1 MAMYHLIKEFPQQLL
16 EAVEIGEKASLHSK
30 QNDIRN
36 IVICGLGGSGIGGNL
51 VSELLCGELQVPVIV
66 NKGYSLPAFA
76 DANTLLI
83 LCSYSGNTEETI
95 QCANEAIKKGLKP
108 SCITSGGNLAEIA
121 AENNLN
127 VIKIPSGLPPR
138 AALGYS
144 ATQLFFL
151 LHHHGLINAD
161 FKKSLIRTSSYLQVE
176 QNKIMEEAEFLAGKL
191 QKKIIILYAE
201 DRYESV
207 ALRIK
212 QQVNE
217 NGKMQCW
224 YNVVPELNHNELVG
238 WREPY
243 KELAAIMLRTS
254 DEYPR
259 NTARI
264 LFQKEV
270 MEKISKEVYEV
281 NAKGNDGY
289 EKRFYLIHFGD
300 WLTYHLALLQGYDPT
315 EIDVLI
321 KLKTHMSAIV

>member
-1 MAMYHLIKEFPQQLL
+1 MYNLIKEFPQQLL
-16 EAVEIGEKASLHSK
+16 EAVEIGEKARLHSK
-30 QNDIRN
+30 PNEAFRN

-51 VSELLCGELQVPVIV
+51 VSELLRNELRVPVIV
-66 NKGYSLPAFA
+66 NKGYSLPAFV
-76 DANTLLI
+76 DANSLLI
-83 LCSYSGNTEETI
+83 LCSYSGNTEETL
-95 QCANEAIKKGLKP
+95 QCANEAIKKGLSP

-121 AENNLN
+121 GKNDLDT
-127 VIKIPSGLPPR
+127 IKIPPGLPPR

-144 ATQLFFL
+144 VTQLFFL
-151 LHHHGLINAD
+151 LNHHGLINGD
-161 FKKSLIRTSSYLQVE
+161 FKASLIRTSSHLQAE

-191 QKKIIILYAE
+191 QKKLLILYTE

-243 KELAAIMLRTS
+243 KELAVILLRTS
-254 DEYPR
+254 DEYAR
-259 NTARI
+259 NTRRI

-270 MEKISKEVYEV
+270 MAKVSKEVYEI
-281 NAKGNDGY
+281 NAKGSDGY

-321 KLKTHMSAIV
+321 KLKEHMSSVI